1 MQEVHDMPEEEK
13 IEETVEETTE
23 VTEEATEEVSEEE
36 AVEAITYGVGT
47 PMVIDPFMEPF
58 ETAVESIRR
67 RAQLIARNQ
76 KLDSGFTAGAP
87 LGVAAGIL
95 FALIL
100 VLAPL
105 MWMKG

>member
-1 MQEVHDMPEEEK
+1 MPEEEK
-13 IEETVEETTE
+13 IEETVEETVE
-23 VTEEATEEVSEEE
+23 TEEVVAEEVSEEAPEEE
-36 AVEAITYGVGT
+36 AVEAITYGIGT
-47 PMVIDPFMEPF
+47 PMVIEPFMEPF
-58 ETAVESIRR
+58 EVAVESVRR

-105 MWMKG
+105 LWMKG

>member
-1 MQEVHDMPEEEK
+1 MAEEEK
-13 IEETVEETTE
+13 IEETVEETAA
-23 VTEEATEEVSEEE
+23 TEEVVAEEVSEESPEE
-36 AVEAITYGVGT
+36 AGDVIAYDVGT
-47 PMVIDPFMEPF
+47 PMVVDPFMEPF
-58 ETAVESIRR
+58 EAAVESIRR

-105 MWMKG
+105 LWM

>member
-1 MQEVHDMPEEEK
+1 MTMAEEEK
-13 IEETVEETTE
+13 IEETVEETAA
-23 VTEEATEEVSEEE
+23 TEEVVAEEVSEESP
-36 AVEAITYGVGT
+36 AGDAITYDVGT
-47 PMVIDPFMEPF
+47 PMVVDPFMEPF

-100 VLAPL
+100 VLLPL
-105 MWMKG
+105 LWMKG

>member
-1 MQEVHDMPEEEK
+1 MPEEEK
-13 IEETVEETTE
+13 IEETVE
-23 VTEEATEEVSEEE
+23 TEEVVAEEVSEEAPEE
-36 AVEAITYGVGT
+36 AREAITYGVGT
-47 PMVIDPFMEPF
+47 PMVIEPYMEPF
-58 ETAVESIRR
+58 ETAVESVRR

-100 VLAPL
+100 VLAPML
-105 MWMKG
+105 WMKG

>member
-1 MQEVHDMPEEEK
+1 MPEEEK
-13 IEETVEETTE
+13 IEETTE
-23 VTEEATEEVSEEE
+23 TEEVVEEVAE
-36 AVEAITYGVGT
+36 EAAVEAITYDVGT
-47 PMVIDPFMEPF
+47 PMVVDPFMEPF
-58 ETAVESIRR
+58 EAAVESIRR

>member
-1 MQEVHDMPEEEK
+1 MPEEEK

-23 VTEEATEEVSEEE
+23 VTEEVAEEVSEESPEEE
-36 AVEAITYGVGT
+36 AGEAITYGVGT
-47 PMVIDPFMEPF
+47 PMVIEPFMEPF

-105 MWMKG
+105 LWMKG

>member
-1 MQEVHDMPEEEK
+1 MAEEEK
-13 IEETVEETTE
+13 IEETVEEATDAAE
-23 VTEEATEEVSEEE
+23 VAEEVSEESPVEE
-36 AVEAITYGVGT
+36 AGAEIAYDVGT
-47 PMVIDPFMEPF
+47 PMVVDPFMEPF

-67 RAQLIARNQ
+67 RALLIARNQ

-100 VLAPL
+100 VLAPML
-105 MWMKG
+105 WM

>member
-1 MQEVHDMPEEEK
+1 MPEEEK
-13 IEETVEETTE
+13 IEETVE
-23 VTEEATEEVSEEE
+23 TEEVVAEEVSEEAPEE
-36 AVEAITYGVGT
+36 AREAITYGVGT
-47 PMVIDPFMEPF
+47 PMVIEPYMEPF
-58 ETAVESIRR
+58 ETAVESVRR

-95 FALIL
+95 FTLIL

-105 MWMKG
+105 LWMKG

>member
-1 MQEVHDMPEEEK
+1 MPEEEK
-13 IEETVEETTE
+13 IEETVE
-23 VTEEATEEVSEEE
+23 TEEVVAEEVSEEAPEEE
-36 AVEAITYGVGT
+36 AGAAINYGVGT
-47 PMVIDPFMEPF
+47 PMVVEPFMEPF

-100 VLAPL
+100 VLAPIL
-105 MWMKG
+105 WM

>member
-1 MQEVHDMPEEEK
+1 MAEEEK
-13 IEETVEETTE
+13 IEETVEETA
-23 VTEEATEEVSEEE
+23 ATEEVVTEDVSEESPEEE
-36 AVEAITYGVGT
+36 AGAEITYDVGT
-47 PMVIDPFMEPF
+47 PMVVDPFMEPF
-58 ETAVESIRR
+58 EIAVESIRR

-100 VLAPL
+100 VLAPIL
-105 MWMKG
+105 WL

>member
-1 MQEVHDMPEEEK
+1 MPEEEK
-13 IEETVEETTE
+13 IEETVE
-23 VTEEATEEVSEEE
+23 TEEVVEEVSEEE
-36 AVEAITYGVGT
+36 AGEAITYGVGT
-47 PMVIDPFMEPF
+47 PMVVEPFMEPF
-58 ETAVESIRR
+58 EIAVESIRR

-105 MWMKG
+105 LWM

>member
-1 MQEVHDMPEEEK
+1 MAKEEQ
-13 IEETVEETTE
+13 IEETTE
-23 VTEEATEEVSEEE
+23 VVEDVSEVAPEVEEAGD
-36 AVEAITYGVGT
+36 AITYGVGT
-47 PMVIDPFMEPF
+47 PMVIEPFMEPF

-105 MWMKG
+105 LWMKG

>member
-1 MQEVHDMPEEEK
+1 MAEEEKTEETIEAAPEEEAAG
-13 IEETVEETTE
+13 EEI
-23 VTEEATEEVSEEE
+23 A
-36 AVEAITYGVGT
+36 YGVGT
-47 PMVIDPFMEPF
+47 PMVIEPFMEPF
-58 ETAVESIRR
+58 ETAVESVRR

-100 VLAPL
+100 ALLPL
-105 MWMKG
+105 LWMKG

>member
-1 MQEVHDMPEEEK
+1 MTMAEEEK
-13 IEETVEETTE
+13 IEETVEETAATE
-23 VTEEATEEVSEEE
+23 VVAEEVSEESPE
-36 AVEAITYGVGT
+36 AEDVIAYDVGT
-47 PMVIDPFMEPF
+47 PMVVDPFMEPF

-105 MWMKG
+105 LWM

>member
-1 MQEVHDMPEEEK
+1 MAEEEK
-13 IEETVEETTE
+13 IEETVEETAATE
-23 VTEEATEEVSEEE
+23 VVAEEVSESPAEE
-36 AVEAITYGVGT
+36 AIAYDVGT
-47 PMVIDPFMEPF
+47 PMVVDPFMEPF

-95 FALIL
+95 FTLIL
-100 VLAPL
+100 VLVPL
-105 MWMKG
+105 LWM

>member
-1 MQEVHDMPEEEK
+1 MAEEEK
-13 IEETVEETTE
+13 IEETVEETAATE
-23 VTEEATEEVSEEE
+23 VVAEEVSESPAEE
-36 AVEAITYGVGT
+36 AIAYDVGT
-47 PMVIDPFMEPF
+47 PMVVDPFMEPF

-105 MWMKG
+105 LWM

>member
-1 MQEVHDMPEEEK
+1 MPEEEK

-23 VTEEATEEVSEEE
+23 VVEEASTEVSEESPEEE
-36 AVEAITYGVGT
+36 AGDAIAYDVGT
-47 PMVIDPFMEPF
+47 PMVIEPFMEPF
-58 ETAVESIRR
+58 EIATESIRR

-87 LGVAAGIL
+87 IGVAAGIL

-100 VLAPL
+100 VLLPL
-105 MWMKG
+105 LWM

>member
-1 MQEVHDMPEEEK
+1 MPEEEK
-13 IEETVEETTE
+13 IEETAE
-23 VTEEATEEVSEEE
+23 TEEVVEEVSEEE
-36 AVEAITYGVGT
+36 ITYGVGT
-47 PMVIDPFMEPF
+47 PMVIEPYMEPF
-58 ETAVESIRR
+58 EIAVESIRR

-87 LGVAAGIL
+87 IGVAAGIL

-105 MWMKG
+105 LWMKG

>member
-1 MQEVHDMPEEEK
+1 MPEEEK
-13 IEETVEETTE
+13 IEETTE
-23 VTEEATEEVSEEE
+23 TEEVVEEVSEESPEEE

-47 PMVIDPFMEPF
+47 PMVIEPYMEPF
-58 ETAVESIRR
+58 EAAVESIRR

-100 VLAPL
+100 VLAPIL
-105 MWMKG
+105 WM

>member
-1 MQEVHDMPEEEK
+1 MPEEEK

-23 VTEEATEEVSEEE
+23 AAEVAEEVSKEAPVEE
-36 AVEAITYGVGT
+36 AGEAIAYDVGT

-58 ETAVESIRR
+58 EIATESIRR

-87 LGVAAGIL
+87 IGVAAGIL

-100 VLAPL
+100 ALLPL
-105 MWMKG
+105 LWMKG

>member
-1 MQEVHDMPEEEK
+1 MPEEEK
-13 IEETVEETTE
+13 IEETVEETAE
-23 VTEEATEEVSEEE
+23 VAEEAPEEE
-36 AVEAITYGVGT
+36 AGVAITYDVGT
-47 PMVIDPFMEPF
+47 PMVVDPFMEPF

-100 VLAPL
+100 VLVPML
-105 MWMKG
+105 WM

>member
-1 MQEVHDMPEEEK
+1 MPEEEK
-13 IEETVEETTE
+13 IEETVGTEEGASEE
-23 VTEEATEEVSEEE
+23 VSEEATEEAPAEEE
-36 AVEAITYGVGT
+36 AGEAITYGVGT

-58 ETAVESIRR
+58 EAAVESIRR
-67 RAQLIARNQ
+67 RGQLIARNQ

-100 VLAPL
+100 VLLPML
-105 MWMKG
+105 WML

>member
-1 MQEVHDMPEEEK
+1 MPEEEK
-13 IEETVEETTE
+13 IEETVETE
-23 VTEEATEEVSEEE
+23 KVVTEEVSEEAPEEE

-47 PMVIDPFMEPF
+47 PMVIEPYMEPF
-58 ETAVESIRR
+58 EAAVESIRR

-100 VLAPL
+100 VLLPL
-105 MWMKG
+105 LWMEG

>member
-1 MQEVHDMPEEEK
+1 MAEEEK
-13 IEETVEETTE
+13 IEETVEETAATE
-23 VTEEATEEVSEEE
+23 VVAEEVSEESPE
-36 AVEAITYGVGT
+36 AEDVIAYDVGT
-47 PMVIDPFMEPF
+47 PMVVDPFMEPF

-105 MWMKG
+105 LWM

>member
-1 MQEVHDMPEEEK
+1 MAEEEK
-13 IEETVEETTE
+13 IEETVEGTAE
-23 VTEEATEEVSEEE
+23 TEEVAEEV
-36 AVEAITYGVGT
+36 AEAIAYDVGT
-47 PMVIDPFMEPF
+47 PMVVDPFMEPF

-95 FALIL
+95 FTLLL

-105 MWMKG
+105 LWL

>member
-1 MQEVHDMPEEEK
+1 MPEEK
-13 IEETVEETTE
+13 IEETVE
-23 VTEEATEEVSEEE
+23 TEEVVAEEVSEESPEEE
-36 AVEAITYGVGT
+36 AGEVVTYGVGT
-47 PMVIDPFMEPF
+47 PMVIEPFMEPF

-67 RAQLIARNQ
+67 RGQLIARNQ

-105 MWMKG
+105 LWMKG

>member
-1 MQEVHDMPEEEK
+1 MPEEEK
-13 IEETVEETTE
+13 IEETVE
-23 VTEEATEEVSEEE
+23 TEEVVAAEVSEE
-36 AVEAITYGVGT
+36 AGVAINYGVGT
-47 PMVIDPFMEPF
+47 PMVVDPFMEPF

-100 VLAPL
+100 VMAPL
-105 MWMKG
+105 LWMKG

>member
-1 MQEVHDMPEEEK
+1 MPEEEK

-23 VTEEATEEVSEEE
+23 VAEEAPEEEV
-36 AVEAITYGVGT
+36 AAIAYDVGT
-47 PMVIDPFMEPF
+47 PMVVDPFMEPF

-95 FALIL
+95 FTLIL
-100 VLAPL
+100 VLVPL
-105 MWMKG
+105 LWM

>member
-1 MQEVHDMPEEEK
+1 MPEEEK

-23 VTEEATEEVSEEE
+23 VAEEASTEVSEEAPEEE
-36 AVEAITYGVGT
+36 AGDAIAYDVGT
-47 PMVIDPFMEPF
+47 PMVIEPFMEPF
-58 ETAVESIRR
+58 EIATESIRR

-87 LGVAAGIL
+87 IGVAAGIL

-100 VLAPL
+100 VLLPL
-105 MWMKG
+105 LWM

>member
-1 MQEVHDMPEEEK
+1 MPEEEK
-13 IEETVEETTE
+13 IEETTE
-23 VTEEATEEVSEEE
+23 TEEVVEEVSEEE
-36 AVEAITYGVGT
+36 AGEAITYGVGT
-47 PMVIDPFMEPF
+47 PMVVEPFMEPF
-58 ETAVESIRR
+58 EIAVESIRR

-105 MWMKG
+105 LWMKG

>member
-1 MQEVHDMPEEEK
+1 MPEEEK
-13 IEETVEETTE
+13 IEETVE
-23 VTEEATEEVSEEE
+23 TEEVVAEEVSEEAPEEE
-36 AVEAITYGVGT
+36 AGVAINYGVGT
-47 PMVIDPFMEPF
+47 PMVVDPFMEPF

-87 LGVAAGIL
+87 IGVAAGIL

-100 VLAPL
+100 VLAPIL
-105 MWMKG
+105 WM

>member
-1 MQEVHDMPEEEK
+1 MPEEEK
-13 IEETVEETTE
+13 IEETVE
-23 VTEEATEEVSEEE
+23 TEEVVAEEVSEEAPEEE

-47 PMVIDPFMEPF
+47 PMVIEPYMEPF
-58 ETAVESIRR
+58 EAAVESIRR

-100 VLAPL
+100 VLLPL
-105 MWMKG
+105 LWMEG

>member
-1 MQEVHDMPEEEK
+1 MAEEK
-13 IEETVEETTE
+13 IEETVEETTATE
-23 VTEEATEEVSEEE
+23 VVVAEEVSEESPAGE
-36 AVEAITYGVGT
+36 AGDAITYDVGT
-47 PMVIDPFMEPF
+47 PMVVDPFMEPF

-105 MWMKG
+105 LWMKG

>member
-1 MQEVHDMPEEEK
+1 MAEEEK
-13 IEETVEETTE
+13 IEETVEETAA
-23 VTEEATEEVSEEE
+23 TEEVAAEEVSEESPE
-36 AVEAITYGVGT
+36 EEGAEITYDVGT
-47 PMVIDPFMEPF
+47 PMVIEPFMEPF

-105 MWMKG
+105 LWM